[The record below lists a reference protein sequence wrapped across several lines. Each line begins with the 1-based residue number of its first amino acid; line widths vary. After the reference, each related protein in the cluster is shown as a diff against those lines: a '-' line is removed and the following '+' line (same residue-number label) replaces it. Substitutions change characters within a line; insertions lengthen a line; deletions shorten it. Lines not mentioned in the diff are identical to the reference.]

1 MTSINTN
8 LSSLMAQNNLGS
20 TQKAINDSIERLS
33 TGKRINSAKDDS
45 VGLTQVNRMTAQI
58 SGNSIAQRNINDG
71 ISLSQTAE
79 SDLSSIN
86 DHLLEIRD
94 LAQRATT
101 DTMKEEDRT
110 MIQDEIN
117 TRLTEIDRISGESSF
132 NGINLMDG
140 SKASLTLQTGANT
153 GETYDINLTE
163 VTTATM
169 IVDDTDTAVDLT
181 TGAVADVT
189 SAQGTVDAIDNAIDN
204 VGAERSKHGAMQNTF
219 NTMIDGLESTNLNL
233 IDSRSKIEDTDFA
246 AEVANLTKNK
256 ILQDAGT
263 AVLAQANAQPSMVT
277 SLLRQI

>member
-33 TGKRINSAKDDS
+33 TGKRINGAKDDS
-45 VGLTQVNRMTAQI
+45 VGLTQANRMTAQI

-101 DTMKEEDRT
+101 DTMKEGDRT

-117 TRLTEIDRISGESSF
+117 TRLTEIDRISSESSF
-132 NGINLMDG
+132 NGIDLMDG

-153 GETYDINLTE
+153 GETYDINLAE

-189 SAQGTVDAIDNAIDN
+189 SAQGTIDAIDNAIDN

-219 NTMIDGLESTNLNL
+219 NSMIDGLESTNMNL